1 MFLKKYP
8 QRRVNHMTVRIGVIG
23 TGGIGQG
30 HIERITKYIPG
41 ATVTAV
47 NDVNVEVC
55 KGVAAK
61 YNAKFFEDPEELIN
75 SDDVDALLVASWDP
89 THEQFC
95 VSSIKAGKY
104 ILCEKPLSDTVE
116 GCERIMEAE
125 IAGGKRLLTVGFM
138 RRFDKDYVELRDVIA
153 SGKIGEPLI
162 VHAQHRNKAPTG
174 CTHTTEMSASGALVH
189 EFDVTR
195 FLIGEDD
202 EYISA
207 QLVYPRSTRYC
218 HEGLIDPQLVY
229 LETKNGVRV
238 ELEIYMYC
246 QYGYD
251 IRCEVVGEKGTASLP
266 TPSHT
271 QVRYDGGLINEIVP
285 TWQARFNDA
294 YVTEIAKWVSDV
306 ENKKLTG
313 STAWDGYIAS
323 KVAKACNQSRL
334 TKSIVDIPVVPKPEF
349 YK

>member
-1 MFLKKYP
+1 
-8 QRRVNHMTVRIGVIG
+8 MTVRIGVIG

-30 HIERITKYIPG
+30 HIERINKYIPG
-41 ATVTAV
+41 AKVTAV
-47 NDVNVEVC
+47 NDVNKEVC
-55 KGVAAK
+55 KEVAQK
-61 YNAKFFEDPEELIN
+61 YDAKFYDDPNELIN
-75 SDDVDALLVASWDP
+75 SKDVDAILVASWDP

-95 VSSIKAGKY
+95 VASIKAGKY
-104 ILCEKPLSDTVE
+104 VFCEKPLSDTVE
-116 GCERIMEAE
+116 GCQRIMDTE

-153 SGKIGEPLI
+153 SGKIGLPLI

-174 CTHTTEMSASGALVH
+174 CTHTTEMSSSGALVH
-189 EFDVTR
+189 EFDITR
-195 FLIGEDD
+195 FLIGDDD

-207 QLVYPRSTRYC
+207 QLVYPRSTRFC

-266 TPSHT
+266 TQSHT
-271 QVRYDGGLINEIVP
+271 QIRTEGNLSNAIVP

-294 YVTEIAKWVSDV
+294 YVTELAKWISDV
-306 ENKKLTG
+306 EQENITG
-313 STAWDGYIAS
+313 STAWDGYITS
-323 KVAKACNQSRL
+323 KVAKACNESRL
-334 TKSIVDIPVVPKPEF
+334 TNSIVKIPITPRPEF

>member
-1 MFLKKYP
+1 M
-8 QRRVNHMTVRIGVIG
+8 VRIGVIG

-30 HIERITKYIPG
+30 HIERISKNIPG
-41 ATVTAV
+41 AEVVAV
-47 NDVNVEVC
+47 NDVNHEVC
-55 KGVAAK
+55 KQVAEK
-61 YNAKFFEDPEELIN
+61 YGCKFYEDADELIN
-75 SDDVDALLVASWDP
+75 ADNVDAILVASWDP

-95 VSSIKAGKY
+95 VAAIKAGKY
-104 ILCEKPLSDTVE
+104 VLCEKPLSDTVE

-138 RRFDKDYVELRDVIA
+138 RRYDKDYVELREVIK
-153 SGKIGEPLI
+153 SGLIGDPLV

-189 EFDVTR
+189 EFDITR

-207 QLVYPRSTRYC
+207 QLVYPKSTKYC

-229 LETKNGVRV
+229 LETKNGVRI

-266 TPSHT
+266 TQSHT
-271 QVRYDGGLINEIVP
+271 NVRYDGNFLNAIVP

-294 YVTEIAKWVSDV
+294 YVTELIAWVSDI
-306 ENKKLTG
+306 EKGELSG
-313 STAWDGYIAS
+313 STAWDGYITS
-323 KVAKACNQSRL
+323 KVAKACNESRL
-334 TKSIVDIPVVPKPEF
+334 TKSIVEIPVKEKPDF